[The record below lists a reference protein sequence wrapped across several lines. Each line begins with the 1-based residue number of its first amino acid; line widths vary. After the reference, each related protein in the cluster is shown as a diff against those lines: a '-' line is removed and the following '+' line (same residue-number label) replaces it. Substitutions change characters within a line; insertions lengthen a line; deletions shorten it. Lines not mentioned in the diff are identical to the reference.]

1 MRYWLGKFVMIDG
14 LAKPQDKGLSLTL
27 HLVFKKKKV
36 SSTTKELQ
44 TSVTYSRYM
53 YTIDEKLT
61 WLQSSKEQIDTKVTK

>member
-36 SSTTKELQ
+36 SSTTKEL
-44 TSVTYSRYM
+44 
-53 YTIDEKLT
+53 
-61 WLQSSKEQIDTKVTK
+61 